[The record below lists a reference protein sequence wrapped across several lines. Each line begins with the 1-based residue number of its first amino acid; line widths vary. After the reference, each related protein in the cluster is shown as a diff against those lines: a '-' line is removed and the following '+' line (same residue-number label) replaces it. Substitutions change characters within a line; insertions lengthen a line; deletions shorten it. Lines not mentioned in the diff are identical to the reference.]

1 VLIAGGPFARGQVYG
16 ATDAR
21 GESPIEAA
29 VSPADIAAT
38 LLSAFGINPG
48 ETVRTPDGR
57 PVQRIAGGTVIKG
70 LFG

>member
-1 VLIAGGPFARGQVYG
+1 MVFG

-21 GESPIEAA
+21 GESPIESA

-38 LLSAFGINPG
+38 LLTAFGIDPA

-57 PVQRIAGGTVIKG
+57 PVQRIAGGAVIKG
-70 LFG
+70 LFA

>member
-1 VLIAGGPFARGQVYG
+1 MVFG

-38 LLSAFGINPG
+38 LLTAFGIDPG

-57 PVQRIAGGTVIKG
+57 PVQRIAGGAVIKS
-70 LFG
+70 LFA